1 MIPIFILSGLIFHGE
16 DERAYQPRETKRIL
30 SPWLTPTIN
39 TGDPSRTL
47 SFSALIFICRHRA
60 SISRLYDAHDD
71 PSGSPLNGI
80 NTLKQKWVPR
90 SFESTYP
97 PTPGVDPSYPRTSFP
112 SGFQIELNLWSSWF
126 TREWVLIVNTEP
138 KLVDDFILLRLYP
151 IPSIKFQV

>member
-1 MIPIFILSGLIFHGE
+1 MIFYGE
-16 DERAYQPRETKRIL
+16 EERAYQPRETKRIL

-112 SGFQIELNLWSSWF
+112 SGFPIGLNLWSLWITWKGNNTNNGNGTKSCISFMEKLWNSKLEKK
-126 TREWVLIVNTEP
+126 TLI
-138 KLVDDFILLRLYP
+138 LFSRC
-151 IPSIKFQV
+151 